1 MKIKKNGKVFRLT
14 ESDLKKIVK
23 RTLKEQQQFDFEEM
37 ENPAHKPITLE
48 SIKQDI
54 TDLFDENPGY
64 IETVPLGMTDRV
76 IDDLAKYIL
85 ESFNYNLDYMTE
97 QYEGVME
104 DIINKYSR

>member
-1 MKIKKNGKVFRLT
+1 MKIKKNGQVIKLT
-14 ESDLKKIVK
+14 ESDLKRIVK
-23 RTLKEQQQFDFEEM
+23 RTISEQFNDEEM
-37 ENPAHKPITLE
+37 INPAHKPITLE

-54 TDLFDENPGY
+54 TNLFDENPGY
-64 IETVPLGMTDRV
+64 IETVPLGMADRV